1 MIREACVDARQG
13 GFSTTK
19 ASFSKQE
26 IKNMNTAPYKP
37 ENPLIV
43 QSDGTVLMD
52 LHSPDASQARERV
65 SLFAELVKSPEHVHT
80 YRITPLSVWNAR
92 ALGVSANDM
101 VGTLENHAR
110 YEPPSGVLANI
121 LDLAD
126 RYGRVVLE
134 RTPHGLKLTVSGEDI
149 AQLLAREEKVA
160 RYLGNRRNKLVFEVD
175 PAFRGVLKQALV
187 EAGYPA
193 DDQAGYTDGDPL
205 KIRLKSTMQN
215 GEAFHVRDYQRQAV
229 EAFYGAGTGLGGSG
243 VVCLPCG
250 AGKTIVGLGAMGRLE
265 QTTLI
270 LTTSLTSVK
279 QWRREL
285 LDKTDIPGDMIA
297 EYTGE
302 KKDIGPVTLTTYQIL
317 TWRASA
323 DSEFR
328 HFSLFHARPWGL
340 IIYDEVHLLPAPV
353 FRVTAELQ
361 ARRRLGMT
369 ATLIRED
376 GREGDVFALI
386 GPKRYD
392 VPWRDLEQSGW
403 IADAACT
410 EIRIPMSDDLR
421 MAYALAPKRR
431 QFRIAAEN
439 PKKHERVKQLLETH
453 AQGRI
458 LIIGEYIDQLK
469 ALSDEFGFPLITGKT
484 AAKKRETLY
493 EQFRTSEIRHL
504 ILSRVGNFAL
514 DLPDADVLIQV
525 SGIFG
530 SRQEEAQ
537 RLGRILRPKP
547 DGRQARFYTLV
558 SHHTREEDFAR
569 NRQLFLAEQGY
580 TYHLELA

>member
-1 MIREACVDARQG
+1 
-13 GFSTTK
+13 
-19 ASFSKQE
+19 
-26 IKNMNTAPYKP
+26 MNTSQFRP
-37 ENPLIV
+37 EAPLIV

-52 LHSPDASQARERV
+52 LHSPKASEAREKIA
-65 SLFAELVKSPEHVHT
+65 LFAELVKSPEHIHT
-80 YRITPLSVWNAR
+80 FRITPLSVWNAR
-92 ALGVSANDM
+92 ALGMSAHEM
-101 VGTLENHAR
+101 TETLETHAR

-121 LDLAD
+121 RDLAE
-126 RYGRVVLE
+126 RYGCVVLE
-134 RTPHGLKLTVSGEDI
+134 RSGNHLKLSVAREDI
-149 AQLLAREEKVA
+149 AELLAREKAVA
-160 RYLGNRRNKLVFEVD
+160 RFLDQRLDKLTFIVN
-175 PAFRGVLKQALV
+175 PAFRGALKQALV

-193 DDQAGYTDGDPL
+193 DDRAGYTDGEPFQI
-205 KIRLKSTMQN
+205 KLKSAMPN
-215 GEAFHVRDYQRQAV
+215 GAAFEVRDYQQEAID
-229 EAFYGAGTGLGGSG
+229 AFYGAATGLGGSG
-243 VVCLPCG
+243 IVCLPCG
-250 AGKTIVGLGAMGRLE
+250 AGKTIVGIGAMSQLE

-285 LDKTDIPGDMIA
+285 LDKTDIPDDMIA

-302 KKDIGPVTLTTYQIL
+302 QKNIGPVTLTTYQIL
-317 TWRASA
+317 TWRASS
-323 DSEFR
+323 DDDFK
-328 HFSLFHARPWGL
+328 HFGLFHARSWGL

-353 FRVTAELQ
+353 FRITAELQ

-392 VPWRDLEQSGW
+392 APWRDLEQNGW
-403 IADAACT
+403 IAGAACT
-410 EIRIPMSDDLR
+410 EIRVPMSEKRR
-421 MAYALAPKRR
+421 MEYALAPKRR

-439 PKKHERVKQLLETH
+439 RQKHAILNEILQTH
-453 AQGRI
+453 DQGRI

-469 ALSDEFGFPLITGKT
+469 AIAEEFDIPLVTGKT
-484 AAKKRETLY
+484 AAKQREILY
-493 EQFRTSEIRHL
+493 EQFRNGSIQRL
-504 ILSRVGNFAL
+504 VMSRVGNFAL

-537 RLGRILRPKP
+537 RLGRILRPKS

-558 SHHTREEDFAR
+558 SHQSREEDFAR

-580 TYHLELA
+580 TYHLELTP